1 LTNEQQKPT
10 PLSQQNQQL
19 IGALNMRL
27 NALSLAFGDFQNAVN
42 STVTLLINENEA
54 LRKENATLKESPNTK
69 AK

>member
-1 LTNEQQKPT
+1 
-10 PLSQQNQQL
+10 
-19 IGALNMRL
+19 MRL